1 MSEIVHAD
9 EIRPR
14 HRWTVEDFHKM
25 VEAGLLTEDSRVEL
39 IDGEVV
45 EMAPI
50 GSEHAGK
57 VSRLVHLFS
66 SLAGNRAIVSPQN
79 PIVLGDYS
87 EPQPDIALL
96 RWREDFYENAHPR
109 PQDILLLI
117 EVSDVTARYDRRIK
131 VPMYARHGIPEVWLI
146 DLQRRCVEV
155 YRHPREGQYQQV
167 DRHQTGSVSPQQ
179 LPEMT
184 IDMNRLFVQDRER

>member
-1 MSEIVHAD
+1 MSEIAHAD

-25 VEAGLLTEDSRVEL
+25 VDAGLLTEDSGVEL

-50 GSEHAGK
+50 GSGHAGK

-117 EVSDVTARYDRRIK
+117 EVSDVTARYDRQIK
-131 VPMYARHGIPEVWLI
+131 VPLYACHGIPEVWLI
-146 DLQRRCVEV
+146 DLHCQCVEI
-155 YRHPREGQYQQV
+155 YRHPREGHYLQADTY
-167 DRHQTGSVSPQQ
+167 RTGSVSPQQ

-184 IDMNRLFVQDRER
+184 IDINQLFLQDRQR